1 MMINMKELDCIEVI
15 VEKKKYTEDGVHKGM
30 TGWICYDKCVDG
42 YWLVNFPQYGDKPD
56 IATISVHESDMVKIA
71 ALNVQ
76 INEQIRK
83 QFERNPNQEQSPRTT
98 GDFIYLGRNNRRSGK
113 YQNLSK
119 MREVL
124 KNGFFDISSMSS

>member
-1 MMINMKELDCIEVI
+1 MVI

-56 IATISVHESDMVKIA
+56 IATISVHELDMVKIA

-83 QFERNPNQEQSPRTT
+83 QFETKS
-98 GDFIYLGRNNRRSGK
+98 
-113 YQNLSK
+113 
-119 MREVL
+119 
-124 KNGFFDISSMSS
+124 

>member
-1 MMINMKELDCIEVI
+1 MVEPKGKIRLATPYGDKWYERIRLHWSNCWKE
-15 VEKKKYTEDGVHKGM
+15 KYTEDGVHKGM

-83 QFERNPNQEQSPRTT
+83 QFETKS
-98 GDFIYLGRNNRRSGK
+98 
-113 YQNLSK
+113 
-119 MREVL
+119 
-124 KNGFFDISSMSS
+124 

>member
-1 MMINMKELDCIEVI
+1 MKELDCIEVI

-83 QFERNPNQEQSPRTT
+83 QFEAPIVFLTAYSGESDKVIGFSVGADDYIVKPFNPME
-98 GDFIYLGRNNRRSGK
+98 
-113 YQNLSK
+113 
-119 MREVL
+119 L
-124 KNGFFDISSMSS
+124 KIRVKKIIS

>member
-1 MMINMKELDCIEVI
+1 MQYDSIMVRYGELTLKGKNKKVFINTLADNIRQSLNDMKELDCIEVI

-71 ALNVQ
+71 TLNVQ

-83 QFERNPNQEQSPRTT
+83 QFETKS
-98 GDFIYLGRNNRRSGK
+98 
-113 YQNLSK
+113 
-119 MREVL
+119 
-124 KNGFFDISSMSS
+124 